1 MFKRIHHINFVVRDL
16 EHAVAQYENLSGVQ
30 FEYIEDHPTRLVKTA
45 RIKLS
50 EVWLVLVQPMD
61 MDSVPGRVLEQQ
73 GEGFFLISYM
83 VDDIVAAIAAIKAH
97 GGKMIDDKPRKGI
110 SNWYVADLDTSSSFG
125 VMTQICQEI
134 DE

>member
-61 MDSVPGRVLEQQ
+61 KDSVPGRVLEQQ
-73 GEGFFLISYM
+73 GEGFFLISYA
-83 VDDIVAAIAAIKAH
+83 VDDLRGAVDDLI
-97 GGKMIDDKPRKGI
+97 GKGVTFTQSQPRAGLDDWRVMDIDPEKT
-110 SNWYVADLDTSSSFG
+110 LG
-125 VMTQICQEI
+125 VLTQLVSGST
-134 DE
+134 

>member
-16 EHAVAQYENLSGVQ
+16 EQAIAQYENLSGVQ
-30 FEYIEDHPTRLVKTA
+30 FECIEEHPTRLVKIA
-45 RIKLS
+45 RVKLS

-61 MDSVPGRVLEQQ
+61 KNSVPGRVLEQQ
-73 GEGFFLISYM
+73 GEGFFLISYL
-83 VDDIVAAIAAIKAH
+83 VDDIVATIAAIKAD
-97 GGKMIDDKPRKGI
+97 GGKMLDDKPRKGV
-110 SNWYVADLDTSSSFG
+110 SNWVVADLDTASSFG